1 MRRRLLHVVEELGI
15 LHVALLAEHL
25 LQHEH
30 FVFGLREVRRHERLA
45 VVLLLT
51 RPQSDVV

>member
-15 LHVALLAEHL
+15 LHVALLAKHL

-30 FVFGLREVRRHERLA
+30 FVLGLREVRRHERLA
-45 VVLLLT
+45 VVLLLA

>member
-45 VVLLLT
+45 VVPLLT